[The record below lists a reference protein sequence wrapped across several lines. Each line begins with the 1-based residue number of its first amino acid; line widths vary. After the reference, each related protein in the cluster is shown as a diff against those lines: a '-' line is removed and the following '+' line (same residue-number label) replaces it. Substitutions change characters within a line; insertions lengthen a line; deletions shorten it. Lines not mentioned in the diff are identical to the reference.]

1 MNNFADRDPSAREAR
16 RQTGVQKL
24 LARASFEMIPTP
36 DVVEIISAILPTD
49 TIIHIMCP
57 PERGSDFSVGV
68 AIKLV
73 ERGYAD
79 VVPHISSRTVKSK
92 AHLRELIQRLRDSG
106 IRRGF
111 FPGGDGAVPS
121 GDYSS
126 AVELLDDLAEMDH
139 GLETIGVACYP
150 QGHRTIP
157 DHILVEALLR
167 KQKIATHM
175 INEICLEPQQILT
188 WLETMRD
195 RGVTLPLWLGVPG
208 AMRLSQLIRQIQEWG
223 IKAAINYLKKPG
235 ANLGAMAS
243 GRFSPKA
250 VIRGIADHAADPT
263 AGIERAHFFTFN
275 EVERTAAWRQEE
287 LRAAA
292 HRS

>member
-1 MNNFADRDPSAREAR
+1 M
-16 RQTGVQKL
+16 GVRKL
-24 LARASFEMIPTP
+24 LSRASFEMTPTP
-36 DVVEIISAILPTD
+36 DVVEVIGAILPTD

-57 PERGSDFSVGV
+57 PERGSDFSVSV
-68 AIKLV
+68 AIDLV
-73 ERGYAD
+73 KRGYAD

-92 AHLRELIQRLRDSG
+92 SHLRELIQRLRDNG

-111 FPGGDGAVPS
+111 FPGGDGATPY

-126 AVELLDDLAEMDH
+126 AVQLLDDLSEMDH

-157 DHILVEALLR
+157 DDVLVDALLH

-175 INEICLEPQQILT
+175 INEICLEPQQIVA
-188 WLETMRD
+188 WLKATRD

-208 AMRLSQLIRQIQEWG
+208 AMRLSQLVRQIQEWG
-223 IKAAINYLKKPG
+223 IKAAISYLKKPS

-250 VIRGIADHAADPT
+250 VIRGIGDYAADPT

-275 EVERTAAWRQEE
+275 EAELTAAWRQEE
-287 LRAAA
+287 LRSAE
-292 HRS
+292 H